1 MSNSNSTISLY
12 LRKKK
17 MERQIMWKKAKA
29 NKNCY
34 LFILPYLLLFTLC
47 YIVPIAMSLFLS
59 FTYFNVLEPPEF
71 RGMQNYIN
79 LILADDVFLTSVKN
93 TFVLAGIIGPV
104 GYLASFLFAW
114 MINELPRYLR
124 AVAVVVFYA
133 PSLAMASTMAIWK
146 IIFNND
152 PYGWINS
159 FLQVLGYEPVL
170 WLSNP
175 QYMLIVVIVVSVW
188 SSLGAGFLGFVAGFQ
203 GIDRSQYEAA
213 YVDGLKNRMQE
224 LWYITLPSMKP
235 MLMFGAINSITSA
248 FNVSDIPEQLCG
260 NPSTDYAVHTVVT
273 HLKDF
278 GSVRFE
284 MGYAS
289 AIATVLFL
297 AMLLCNKL
305 IQKLLMRVGN

>member
-1 MSNSNSTISLY
+1 M
-12 LRKKK
+12 
-17 MERQIMWKKAKA
+17 
-29 NKNCY
+29 
-34 LFILPYLLLFTLC
+34 
-47 YIVPIAMSLFLS
+47 
-59 FTYFNVLEPPEF
+59 EPPQF
-71 RGMQNYIN
+71 RGLQNYIN
-79 LILADDVFLTSVKN
+79 LVLADDVFLTAVKN

-114 MINELPRYLR
+114 LLNELPRYLK

-133 PSLAMASTMAIWK
+133 PSLAAGATMSIWQL
-146 IIFNND
+146 IFSND

-159 FLQVLGYEPVL
+159 LMQTIGQEPVM

-175 QYMLIVVIVVSVW
+175 QYMLVVVIIVSLW
-188 SSLGAGFLGFVAGFQ
+188 SSLGAGFLGFVAGLQ
-203 GIDRSQYEAA
+203 GVDRAQYEAA
-213 YVDGLKNRMQE
+213 YVDGIKNRMQE

-235 MLMFGAINSITSA
+235 MLLFGAINSITTA

-260 NPSTDYAVHTVVT
+260 NPSTDYAVHTIVT
-273 HLKDF
+273 HLKDY
-278 GSVRFE
+278 GGVRYE

-305 IQKLLMRVGN
+305 VQKLLRRVGN

>member
-1 MSNSNSTISLY
+1 MSNNTLSLY
-12 LRKKK
+12 MRKKK
-17 MERQIMWKKAKA
+17 RERQIMWAKAKA

-34 LFILPYLLLFTLC
+34 FFILPYLLLFLVC
-47 YIVPIAMSLFLS
+47 YVIPIAMSLVLS
-59 FTYFNVLEPPEF
+59 FTYFNVLEAPEF

-79 LILADDVFLTSVKN
+79 LILADDVFLTAVKN

-104 GYLASFLFAW
+104 SYIASFMFAW

-124 AVAVVVFYA
+124 AVVVVVFYA
-133 PSLAMASTMAIWK
+133 PSLAGASTMTIWK

-152 PYGWINS
+152 AYGWLNS
-159 FLQVLGYEPVL
+159 LLQVFGVEPIL

-175 QYMLIVVIVVSVW
+175 TYMLIVVIIVSVW
-188 SSLGAGFLGFVAGFQ
+188 SSMGAGFLGFVAGFQ
-203 GIDRSQYEAA
+203 GLDKSQYEAA
-213 YVDGLKNRMQE
+213 YVDGMKNRMQE

-235 MLMFGAINSITSA
+235 MLLFGAINSITTA
-248 FNVSDIPEQLCG
+248 FNVSTIPEQLCG

-273 HLKDF
+273 HLNDY
-278 GSVRFE
+278 GGVRYE

-297 AMLLCNKL
+297 AMLLCKNF
-305 IQKLLMRVGN
+305 IQKLIMRVGTN

>member
-1 MSNSNSTISLY
+1 MSNNTISLY

-17 MERQIMWKKAKA
+17 RERQIMWKKAKA

-124 AVAVVVFYA
+124 AIAVVVFYA
-133 PSLAMASTMAIWK
+133 PSLAVASTMAIWK

-159 FLQVLGYEPVL
+159 LLQVFGVEPIL

-203 GIDRSQYEAA
+203 GLDHSQYEAA

-235 MLMFGAINSITSA
+235 MLMFGAVMSITSS
-248 FNVSDIPEQLCG
+248 FSVGDVTRTLCG
-260 NPSTDYAVHTVVT
+260 YPSTDYAARTVVT
-273 HLKDF
+273 HLFDY
-278 GSVRFE
+278 GYSRFE
-284 MGYAS
+284 MGYAA

-297 AMLLCNKL
+297 MMIVCNKA
-305 IQKLLMRVGN
+305 IQSLLGRVGT

>member
-1 MSNSNSTISLY
+1 MSNNTISLY

-17 MERQIMWKKAKA
+17 RERQIMWKKAKA

-47 YIVPIAMSLFLS
+47 FIVPIAMSLFLS
-59 FTYFNVLEPPEF
+59 FTYFNVLEAPQF
-71 RGMQNYIN
+71 RGLQNYVN
-79 LILADDVFLTSVKN
+79 LVLADDVFLTALKN

-104 GYLASFLFAW
+104 GYIASFLFAW
-114 MINELPRYLR
+114 LINELPRYLK
-124 AVAVVVFYA
+124 AIAVVVFYA
-133 PSLAMASTMAIWK
+133 PSIAIGATMTIWQL
-146 IIFNND
+146 IFSND

-159 FLQVLGYEPVL
+159 LMQTIGQEPVM

-175 QYMLIVVIVVSVW
+175 QYMLVVVIIVSLW
-188 SSLGAGFLGFVAGFQ
+188 SSLGAGFLGFVAGLQ
-203 GIDRSQYEAA
+203 GVDRAQYEAA
-213 YVDGLKNRMQE
+213 YVDGIKNRMQE

-235 MLMFGAINSITSA
+235 MLLFGAINSITTA

-260 NPSTDYAVHTVVT
+260 NPSTDYAVHTIVT
-273 HLKDF
+273 HLKDY

-297 AMLLCNKL
+297 MMLFTNKL
-305 IQKLLMRVGN
+305 VQKILSRVGT

>member
-1 MSNSNSTISLY
+1 MSNNTISLY

-17 MERQIMWKKAKA
+17 RERQIMWKKAKA

-47 YIVPIAMSLFLS
+47 FIVPIAMSLFLS
-59 FTYFNVLEPPEF
+59 FTYFNVLEPPQF
-71 RGMQNYIN
+71 RGLQNYVN
-79 LILADDVFLTSVKN
+79 LVLADDVFLTAVKN

-104 GYLASFLFAW
+104 GYIASFLFAW
-114 MINELPRYLR
+114 LINELPRYLK
-124 AVAVVVFYA
+124 AIAVVVFYA
-133 PSLAMASTMAIWK
+133 PSIAIGATMTIWQL
-146 IIFNND
+146 IFSND

-159 FLQVLGYEPVL
+159 LMQTIGQEPVM

-175 QYMLIVVIVVSVW
+175 QYMLVVVIIVSLW
-188 SSLGAGFLGFVAGFQ
+188 SSLGAGFLGFVAGLQ
-203 GIDRSQYEAA
+203 GVDRAQYEAA
-213 YVDGLKNRMQE
+213 YVDGIKNRMQE

-235 MLMFGAINSITSA
+235 MLLFGAINSITTA

-260 NPSTDYAVHTVVT
+260 NPSTDYAVHTIVT
-273 HLKDF
+273 HLKDY
-278 GSVRFE
+278 GGVRYE

-305 IQKLLMRVGN
+305 VQKLLRRVGN

>member
-1 MSNSNSTISLY
+1 MSNNTISLY

-17 MERQIMWKKAKA
+17 RERQIMWKKAKA

-47 YIVPIAMSLFLS
+47 FIVPIAMSLFLS
-59 FTYFNVLEPPEF
+59 FTYFNVLEPPQF
-71 RGMQNYIN
+71 RGLQNYVN
-79 LILADDVFLTSVKN
+79 LVLADDVFLTAVKN

-104 GYLASFLFAW
+104 GYIASFLFAW
-114 MINELPRYLR
+114 LINELPRYLK
-124 AVAVVVFYA
+124 AIAVVVFYA
-133 PSLAMASTMAIWK
+133 PSIAIGATMTIWQL
-146 IIFNND
+146 IFSND

-159 FLQVLGYEPVL
+159 LMQTIGQEPVM

-175 QYMLIVVIVVSVW
+175 EYMLVVVIIVSLW
-188 SSLGAGFLGFVAGFQ
+188 SSLGAGFLGFVAGLQ
-203 GIDRSQYEAA
+203 GVDRAQYEAA
-213 YVDGLKNRMQE
+213 YVDGIKNRMQE

-235 MLMFGAINSITSA
+235 MLLFGAINSITTA

-260 NPSTDYAVHTVVT
+260 NPSTDYAVHTIVT
-273 HLKDF
+273 HLKDY
-278 GSVRFE
+278 GGVRYE

-305 IQKLLMRVGN
+305 VQKLLRRVGN

>member
-1 MSNSNSTISLY
+1 MSNNTLALY
-12 LRKKK
+12 MRKKK
-17 MERQIMWKKAKA
+17 RERQIMWKKAKA
-29 NKNCY
+29 NKTCY

-47 YIVPIAMSLFLS
+47 FIVPIVMSLFLS

-79 LILADDVFLTSVKN
+79 LILADDVFLTAVKN

-104 GYLASFLFAW
+104 SYIASFLFAW
-114 MINELPRYLR
+114 LINELPRYLR

-133 PSLAMASTMAIWK
+133 PSLAAGATMSIWQL
-146 IIFNND
+146 IFSND

-159 FLQVLGYEPVL
+159 LMQTLGKEPQL
-170 WLSNP
+170 WLSDP
-175 QYMLIVVIVVSVW
+175 RYMLIVVIIVSVW

-235 MLMFGAINSITSA
+235 MLMFGAINAITTA

-273 HLKDF
+273 HLKDY
-278 GSVRFE
+278 GSVRYE

-305 IQKLLMRVGN
+305 IQKLLSRVGN

>member
-1 MSNSNSTISLY
+1 MSNNTLALY
-12 LRKKK
+12 FRKKK
-17 MERQIMWKKAKA
+17 LERKIMWKKAMA
-29 NKNCY
+29 NKACY
-34 LFILPYLLLFTLC
+34 LFILPYMLLFTLC
-47 YIVPIAMSLFLS
+47 YIVPIAMSLLLS
-59 FTYFNVLEPPEF
+59 FTYFKVLETPEF
-71 RGMQNYIN
+71 RGFQNYIN

-104 GYLASFLFAW
+104 GYIASFLFAW
-114 MINELPRYLR
+114 LLNELPRYLK

-133 PSLAMASTMAIWK
+133 PSLAAGATMSIWQL
-146 IIFNND
+146 IFSND

-159 FLQVLGYEPVL
+159 FMQTIGQEPVM

-175 QYMLIVVIVVSVW
+175 QYMLVVVIIVSVW

-235 MLMFGAINSITSA
+235 MLMFGAINSITTA

-273 HLKDF
+273 HLKDY

-305 IQKLLMRVGN
+305 VQKLLSRVGN

>member
-1 MSNSNSTISLY
+1 MSNNTISLY

-17 MERQIMWKKAKA
+17 REREIMWKKAKA

-34 LFILPYLLLFTLC
+34 LFILPYFLLFLVC
-47 YIVPIAMSLFLS
+47 FVVPIVMSLFLS

-71 RGMQNYIN
+71 RGMQNYVN
-79 LILADDVFLTSVKN
+79 LILADDVFLTAVKN

-104 GYLASFLFAW
+104 GYIASFMFAW

-124 AVAVVVFYA
+124 AVVVVVFYA
-133 PSLAMASTMAIWK
+133 PSLAYGSTMAIWK

-152 PYGWINS
+152 AYGWLNS
-159 FLQVLGYEPVL
+159 LLQVFGVEPIL

-175 QYMLIVVIVVSVW
+175 SYMLIVVIIVSVW
-188 SSLGAGFLGFVAGFQ
+188 SSMGAGFLGFVAGFQ
-203 GIDRSQYEAA
+203 GLDKSQYEAA
-213 YVDGLKNRMQE
+213 YVDGMKNRMQE

-235 MLMFGAINSITSA
+235 MLMFGAINSITNA
-248 FNVSDIPEQLCG
+248 FNVSLIPEQLCG

-273 HLKDF
+273 HLNDY
-278 GSVRFE
+278 GGVRYE

-297 AMLLCNKL
+297 AMLLCNKFV
-305 IQKLLMRVGN
+305 QKLLMRVGTN

>member
-1 MSNSNSTISLY
+1 MSNNTISLY

-17 MERQIMWKKAKA
+17 RERQIMWKKAKA

-47 YIVPIAMSLFLS
+47 FIVPIAMSFVLS
-59 FTYFNVLEPPEF
+59 FTYFNVLESPRF
-71 RGMQNYIN
+71 LGLQNYVN
-79 LILADDVFLTSVKN
+79 LILADDVFLTAVKN

-104 GYLASFLFAW
+104 GYIASFLFAW
-114 MINELPRYLR
+114 LINELPRYLK
-124 AVAVVVFYA
+124 AIAVVVFYA
-133 PSLAMASTMAIWK
+133 PSIAIGATMTIWQL
-146 IIFNND
+146 IFSND

-159 FLQVLGYEPVL
+159 LMQTFGQEPVM

-175 QYMLIVVIVVSVW
+175 QYMLVVVIIVSLW
-188 SSLGAGFLGFVAGFQ
+188 SSLGAGFLGFVAGLQ
-203 GIDRSQYEAA
+203 GVDRAQYEAA
-213 YVDGLKNRMQE
+213 YVDGIKNRMQE

-235 MLMFGAINSITSA
+235 MLLFGAINSITTA

-260 NPSTDYAVHTVVT
+260 NPSTDYAVHTIVT
-273 HLKDF
+273 HLKDY
-278 GSVRFE
+278 GGVRYE

-305 IQKLLMRVGN
+305 VQKLLRRVGN

>member
-1 MSNSNSTISLY
+1 MSNNTISLY

-17 MERQIMWKKAKA
+17 RERQIMWKKAKA

-47 YIVPIAMSLFLS
+47 FIVPIAMSLFLS
-59 FTYFNVLEPPEF
+59 FTYFNVLEPPQF
-71 RGMQNYIN
+71 RGLQNYVN
-79 LILADDVFLTSVKN
+79 LVLADDVFLTALKN

-104 GYLASFLFAW
+104 GYIASFLFAW
-114 MINELPRYLR
+114 LINELPRYLK
-124 AVAVVVFYA
+124 AIAVVVFYA
-133 PSLAMASTMAIWK
+133 PSIAIGATMTIWQL
-146 IIFNND
+146 IFSND

-159 FLQVLGYEPVL
+159 LMQTIGQEPVM

-175 QYMLIVVIVVSVW
+175 QYMLVVVIIVSLW
-188 SSLGAGFLGFVAGFQ
+188 SSLGAGFLGFVAGLQ
-203 GIDRSQYEAA
+203 GVDRAQYEAA
-213 YVDGLKNRMQE
+213 YVDGIKNRMQE

-235 MLMFGAINSITSA
+235 MLLFGAINSITTA

-260 NPSTDYAVHTVVT
+260 NPSTDYAVHTIVT
-273 HLKDF
+273 HLKDY
-278 GSVRFE
+278 GGVRYE

-305 IQKLLMRVGN
+305 VQKLLRRVGN

>member
-1 MSNSNSTISLY
+1 MSNNNSTISLY

-29 NKNCY
+29 NKTCY

-93 TFVLAGIIGPV
+93 TFVLAGLIGPI

-124 AVAVVVFYA
+124 AVVVVVFYA

-159 FLQVLGYEPVL
+159 FLHRLGYEPIL

-175 QYMLIVVIVVSVW
+175 RYMLIVVIIVSVW
-188 SSLGAGFLGFVAGFQ
+188 SSLGAGFLAFVAGFQ
-203 GIDRSQYEAA
+203 GLDKSQYEAA

-273 HLKDF
+273 HLKDY

-297 AMLLCNKL
+297 AMLLCNKF